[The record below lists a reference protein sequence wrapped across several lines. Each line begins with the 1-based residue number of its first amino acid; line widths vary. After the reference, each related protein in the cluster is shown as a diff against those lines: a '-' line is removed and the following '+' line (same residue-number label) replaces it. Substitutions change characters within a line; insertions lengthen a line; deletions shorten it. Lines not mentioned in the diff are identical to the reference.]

1 MKHGWIAVTNT
12 IAMPAAGFVAVI
24 PPGSLFFGH
33 HWLQASAI
41 QPSSS
46 LLLDASGG

>member
-1 MKHGWIAVTNT
+1 MKRGWSAVTDT
-12 IAMPAAGFVAVI
+12 IAIPVAEFVAVI